1 MINIEVTKSDLG
13 ITAKEWRATM
23 REIFMVGARYWQ
35 QNILPRHFQSD
46 AATKYNYEPRNKKY
60 EIRKRKR
67 QGHNLPLV
75 WSGEMRDMLLG
86 SADVS
91 AVGDKTAVV
100 KLHGPR
106 YLPLRRRRLNEP
118 DKARELT
125 VILNAEEK
133 EIAAV
138 MDEAMA
144 EKTGASGIGTRKNAQ
159 VSAMR
164 GQVHWRN
171 YYRNQIRGKS

>member
-1 MINIEVTKSDLG
+1 MINVEVTKSDLG

-35 QNILPRHFQSD
+35 QNILPRHFKSD
-46 AATKYNYEPRNKKY
+46 AYAKYNYDIRDDIY
-60 EIRKRKR
+60 EMRKRKKM
-67 QGHNLPLV
+67 GHNLPLV
-75 WSGEMRDMLLG
+75 YTGTMRDMLLG
-86 SADVS
+86 AADVS

-106 YLPLRRRRLNEP
+106 YLPLRRFRLNEP

-138 MDEAMA
+138 MDEAMT

-159 VSAMR
+159 VAAMR